1 MNEEGIRFTVAIS
14 TYNVEKYVERAVK
27 SVVNQEFDNFEIIIV
42 DDSSTDN
49 TMEIVNKL
57 KIKTYKNNA
66 VQHRRTMALRLGGVT
81 AFKCPLRTHTAPGLH
96 SLPTCGQT
104 GV

>member
-27 SVVNQEFDNFEIIIV
+27 SVVNQEFDNFEIIIA

-57 KIKTYKNNA
+57 KNDKIYKN
-66 VQHRRTMALRLGGVT
+66 
-81 AFKCPLRTHTAPGLH
+81 F
-96 SLPTCGQT
+96 
-104 GV
+104 

>member
-27 SVVNQEFDNFEIIIV
+27 SVVNQEFDNFEIIIA

-49 TMEIVNKL
+49 TMEIVNVCVK
-57 KIKTYKNNA
+57 
-66 VQHRRTMALRLGGVT
+66 
-81 AFKCPLRTHTAPGLH
+81 
-96 SLPTCGQT
+96 
-104 GV
+104 

>member
-27 SVVNQEFDNFEIIIV
+27 SVVNQEFDNFEIIIA

-57 KIKTYKNNA
+57 KNDKIRVFKTEKNTGTA
-66 VQHRRTMALRLGGVT
+66 GGVN
-81 AFKCPLRTHTAPGLH
+81 
-96 SLPTCGQT
+96 SLLP
-104 GV
+104 

>member
-27 SVVNQEFDNFEIIIV
+27 SVTNQEFNNFEIIIA

-49 TMEIVNKL
+49 TMKIINKL
-57 KIKTYKNNA
+57 KNDKINTQIESSLKHRFYVKFTIKIA
-66 VQHRRTMALRLGGVT
+66 A
-81 AFKCPLRTHTAPGLH
+81 
-96 SLPTCGQT
+96 
-104 GV
+104 

>member
-27 SVVNQEFDNFEIIIV
+27 SVTNQEFNNFEIIIA

-49 TMEIVNKL
+49 TMKIINKL
-57 KIKTYKNNA
+57 N
-66 VQHRRTMALRLGGVT
+66 M
-81 AFKCPLRTHTAPGLH
+81 
-96 SLPTCGQT
+96 
-104 GV
+104 

>member
-27 SVVNQEFDNFEIIIV
+27 SVVNQEFDNFEIIIA

-57 KIKTYKNNA
+57 KNDKIRVFKTEKNTGTPEGTRTIAIQNA
-66 VQHRRTMALRLGGVT
+66 T
-81 AFKCPLRTHTAPGLH
+81 AQYIIF
-96 SLPTCGQT
+96 
-104 GV
+104 

>member
-27 SVVNQEFDNFEIIIV
+27 SVVNQEFDNFEIIIA

-57 KIKTYKNNA
+57 KNDKIR
-66 VQHRRTMALRLGGVT
+66 V
-81 AFKCPLRTHTAPGLH
+81 
-96 SLPTCGQT
+96 
-104 GV
+104 

>member
-27 SVVNQEFDNFEIIIV
+27 SVVNQEFDNFEIIIA

-57 KIKTYKNNA
+57 KMIK
-66 VQHRRTMALRLGGVT
+66 
-81 AFKCPLRTHTAPGLH
+81 
-96 SLPTCGQT
+96 
-104 GV
+104 

>member
-27 SVVNQEFDNFEIIIV
+27 SVVNQEFDNFEIIIA

-49 TMEIVNKL
+49 TMEIVNK
-57 KIKTYKNNA
+57 
-66 VQHRRTMALRLGGVT
+66 
-81 AFKCPLRTHTAPGLH
+81 
-96 SLPTCGQT
+96 
-104 GV
+104 

>member
-27 SVVNQEFDNFEIIIV
+27 SVVNQEFDNFEIIIA

-57 KIKTYKNNA
+57 NREKYRNS
-66 VQHRRTMALRLGGVT
+66 RRN
-81 AFKCPLRTHTAPGLH
+81 KKH
-96 SLPTCGQT
+96 SNRKRERRIYNLFRW
-104 GV
+104 

>member
-27 SVVNQEFDNFEIIIV
+27 SVVNQEFDNFEIIIA

-57 KIKTYKNNA
+57 KK
-66 VQHRRTMALRLGGVT
+66 
-81 AFKCPLRTHTAPGLH
+81 
-96 SLPTCGQT
+96 
-104 GV
+104 

>member
-27 SVVNQEFDNFEIIIV
+27 SVTNQEFNNFEIIIA

-49 TMEIVNKL
+49 TMKIINKL
-57 KIKTYKNNA
+57 KI
-66 VQHRRTMALRLGGVT
+66 L
-81 AFKCPLRTHTAPGLH
+81 
-96 SLPTCGQT
+96 S
-104 GV
+104 

>member
-27 SVVNQEFDNFEIIIV
+27 SVVNQEFDNFEIIIA

-57 KIKTYKNNA
+57 KI
-66 VQHRRTMALRLGGVT
+66 LFLD
-81 AFKCPLRTHTAPGLH
+81 
-96 SLPTCGQT
+96 
-104 GV
+104 

>member
-27 SVVNQEFDNFEIIIV
+27 SVVNQEFDNFEIIIA

-57 KIKTYKNNA
+57 KNDKNYYEEINK
-66 VQHRRTMALRLGGVT
+66 L
-81 AFKCPLRTHTAPGLH
+81 
-96 SLPTCGQT
+96 
-104 GV
+104 

>member
-27 SVVNQEFDNFEIIIV
+27 SVTNQEFNNFEIIIA

-49 TMEIVNKL
+49 TMKIINKL
-57 KIKTYKNNA
+57 KNDKIRVFKTEKI
-66 VQHRRTMALRLGGVT
+66 QEQQEEQET
-81 AFKCPLRTHTAPGLH
+81 
-96 SLPTCGQT
+96 
-104 GV
+104 